1 MRRKEENG
9 WKKRKI
15 ENNEWPKDARRNEW
29 NEGKKRMKV
38 MNERK
43 EERTK
48 RINERNGWNEK
59 WKI

>member
-1 MRRKEENG
+1 MDERRGKLKIVNDRRMQEGMNGMKE
-9 WKKRKI
+9 
-15 ENNEWPKDARRNEW
+15 
-29 NEGKKRMKV
+29 KRMKI